1 MYSEM
6 RPVSC
11 IDTHHNVTIFVNHGM
26 IENAKNWISR
36 DKEHNF
42 SMKLENSEPVSQRA
56 FWRSYSL
63 LADRANI

>member
-1 MYSEM
+1 
-6 RPVSC
+6 
-11 IDTHHNVTIFVNHGM
+11 M

-42 SMKLENSEPVSQRA
+42 SMKLENSEPVPQRA

-63 LADRANI
+63 LADGANI